1 MKRPIHYA
9 PFGALA
15 LSLAL
20 GGCGF
25 SAEQMEAKDRE
36 IEKLNAELKTA
47 KNQLTADQ
55 AKMNEQQTELDG
67 LRDQLKISGAKS
79 KEEADKLRM
88 ALDEYKQRADR
99 LAVIEGRFKELRSKL
114 EKLNAIGLKV
124 VVRDNRMVIQ
134 LPGDIL
140 FDSGKAELRAQGKEA
155 LSQVADIIRA
165 DKDLKARHFQV
176 AGHTDNVKYGGG
188 PFNDNWGLSLA
199 RARQVLL
206 FLVAPATPDKAG
218 KMQGGG
224 LPVKNWAASG
234 YGENDPF
241 AGTVENQSNDDRQKN
256 RRVELVVQPNV
267 EEMLNLS
274 NIK

>member
-1 MKRPIHYA
+1 M
-9 PFGALA
+9 L
-15 LSLAL
+15 L

-25 SAEQMEAKDRE
+25 STEEMQAKDRE

-47 KNQLTADQ
+47 KAQLASDQ
-55 AKMNEQQTELDG
+55 SKFNETQTELEH
-67 LRDQLKISGAKS
+67 LRDQLKITGAKS
-79 KEEADKLRM
+79 KEEADRLRM
-88 ALDEYKQRADR
+88 ALDEYKERAAR
-99 LAVIEGRFKELRSKL
+99 LAIIEGRFKELRSKL

-140 FDSGKAELRAQGKEA
+140 FDSGKAELRVQGKDA
-155 LSQVADIIRA
+155 LSQVAEIIGK

-199 RARQVLL
+199 RARGVLL
-206 FLVAPATPDKAG
+206 FLIAPATPDKAG
-218 KMQGGG
+218 KIQGGG
-224 LPVKNWAASG
+224 MPVKNWAASG

-241 AGTVENQSNDDRQKN
+241 VGTLEAQTNDERQKN

-267 EEMLNLS
+267 DEMLSLS